1 MTPASTMGSQSRLR
15 SASQSISLDSTPL
28 HCTLSRT
35 IGPTSPRKETAV
47 ATTINKCVYHLVC
60 AWLSYHIPFNIH
72 LQCAGS
78 PTYHILFNIHL
89 QCAGSPTYH
98 ILFNIHLQCGGS
110 PTCQQTTAAAKSSQ
124 WESAHTLPHFL
135 SMQISTL
142 P

>member
-89 QCAGSPTYH
+89 QC
-98 ILFNIHLQCGGS
+98 GGS

>member
-15 SASQSISLDSTPL
+15 SASQSISLDSIPL

-60 AWLSYHIPFNIH
+60 GCPTIYFNIH
-72 LQCAGS
+72 LHCAD
-78 PTYHILFNIHL
+78 N
-89 QCAGSPTYH
+89 
-98 ILFNIHLQCGGS
+98 

-142 P
+142 PKTMLVPPTRRTSPSSHSIYVD

>member
-15 SASQSISLDSTPL
+15 SASQSISLDSTPP

-60 AWLSYHIPFNIH
+60 AWLS
-72 LQCAGS
+72 
-78 PTYHILFNIHL
+78 YHILFNIHL